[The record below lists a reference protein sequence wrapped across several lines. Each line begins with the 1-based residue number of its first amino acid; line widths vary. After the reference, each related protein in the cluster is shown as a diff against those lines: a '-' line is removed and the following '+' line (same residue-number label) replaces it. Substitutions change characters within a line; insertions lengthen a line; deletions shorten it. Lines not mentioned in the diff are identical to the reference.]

1 MKKKL
6 TLLLLLF
13 ISLFLFAGC
22 SMSNSRVPDGG
33 SGGSGASE
41 QSLILTDPT
50 RKIIYNVD
58 ISIKTKDLIGTTN
71 EIKSKLNPTEDWVEK
86 ENLTDNTNEITLRV
100 KNTRLNAFINSLK
113 SEYETT
119 SFKLESEDV
128 SLEYADV
135 QAKKQSLLATITKLE
150 GYKQGETNINTLMEI
165 DREIEKKQYE
175 LEKIERQILVYD
187 QQVGFSTVKVYLYG
201 EKASPTPPSYGKT
214 LSNSFVG
221 GWEAVVS
228 ILKFILQAIV
238 TLIPFAVIVIP
249 VVGIIL
255 GIVNREKI
263 KGFFKKNKEE
273 KEPKEEDK

>member
-1 MKKKL
+1 
-6 TLLLLLF
+6 
-13 ISLFLFAGC
+13 
-22 SMSNSRVPDGG
+22 MSNSRVPDGG